1 VLDDDDAVRFL
12 LERTQRRRR
21 RTATDDTDA
30 RVLALALEQAGA
42 YIVQRRRSL
51 AKYLVEWRSQESRVR
66 GWHDARVMNYPTSVA
81 VTWQTTFDGLSSS
94 EQALSR
100 LLAWFAPEPIPQFV
114 FESDQADA
122 VAQAATRLLEPEDDS
137 GSSVSVRQYRH
148 SLSGGRACIV
158 RWRAVSLCRICT
170 PDTVSAQRGHW
181 VDCMRPPDA
190 GQHVE

>member
-30 RVLALALEQAGA
+30 RVLAVELGVLALALEQAGA

-81 VTWQTTFDGLSSS
+81 VTWQPPSMD
-94 EQALSR
+94 
-100 LLAWFAPEPIPQFV
+100 
-114 FESDQADA
+114 
-122 VAQAATRLLEPEDDS
+122 
-137 GSSVSVRQYRH
+137 
-148 SLSGGRACIV
+148 C
-158 RWRAVSLCRICT
+158 RAVSRHCCGSLLGLLLDRYHSSYSNQTKPTLWHRQRLVCSNQKTTLGPRCRF
-170 PDTVSAQRGHW
+170 VSIGTRCQEGGPAS
-181 VDCMRPPDA
+181 
-190 GQHVE
+190 